1 MRTITAETISA
12 NAEKL
17 TANLNAGLDKLEAS
31 LPTVPARVL
40 HLQRAVANAYYE
52 RTNEFWMT
60 VATQSKDVAQAV
72 RAGTNTVTGQAK
84 AAFAD
89 FTKTAQVGTNTVI
102 GQARAVATD
111 VAKTARTNVS
121 TVAGQAAA
129 QSRKVAKTAET
140 STTTVI
146 DTAINAVDEAV
157 TETNDVVEDAVETTP
172 GSGRPYERWTK
183 AELLERARE
192 LEIEGRTTMSKRQL
206 ITALRG

>member
-52 RTNEFWMT
+52 RTNELWTT

-72 RAGTNTVTGQAK
+72 RAGTNTV
-84 AAFAD
+84 
-89 FTKTAQVGTNTVI
+89 I
-102 GQARAVATD
+102 GQARAAVTD